1 MQIVVPGPK
10 ALVLIG
16 SLLKIE
22 NIGPT
27 PALIK
32 FYVLVKFQG
41 DSRVYRDLR
50 GTAIDQ

>member
-27 PALIK
+27 PALTK
-32 FYVLVKFQG
+32 FYILIKFQG
-41 DSRVYRDLR
+41 DSCVYDDLR
-50 GTAIDQ
+50 GTAADQ